1 MLVVVS
7 RTGLAVIL
15 KLPWLLGASLFIR
28 FRHAARNS
36 PVVSCADA
44 TVAFALRPQGAELM
58 LRFPHLVVAG
68 SGVTYNVPRPAVAET
83 DILASLR
90 SSI

>member
-1 MLVVVS
+1 MPGVAQFRNPS
-7 RTGLAVIL
+7 QE
-15 KLPWLLGASLFIR
+15 GA
-28 FRHAARNS
+28 AEARNS

-58 LRFPHLVVAG
+58 LRSPHLVVAG

-83 DILASLR
+83 DVLASLR